1 MAAVTSL
8 GLHQPAALQ
17 YAIQEQLLDENSTHP
32 DYTWET
38 FVNHEGDDVGEDEL
52 LVTKDAVIWSRGNIF
67 RRCFGFKLEKEPV
80 TQALLTYFPTSDQS
94 SQHSPRHGSQSKLS
108 ADGRIL
114 SKALVV
120 FLKTQA
126 HIYFLDGTSHVVH
139 MPFEVESACA
149 APQGVIIQRKQR
161 SQGNVSTTVKF
172 PRVPPNSFISPQT
185 SPVSMRTSQLSTFT
199 TDTLGR
205 PKALPLRLNTSL
217 DALWELPN
225 GKDGSHWPRLVS
237 LTDPLLDVGL
247 VVTQPGRNAKQRT
260 RRSSGKQPYFLD
272 RAEEILHIEEIPNP
286 GNDTSEPRDPLV
298 LAVTINKETS
308 TYSIWKFTY
317 LKREDPFRA
326 PAASQKKGDRRRSS
340 MQPGL
345 PSGVT
350 SPLQTHFQ
358 ETFGSTLPGKRSRK
372 SERLEKQDKSLET
385 LETTLGLDK
394 EAGTARRTSRRVSS
408 MLARAD
414 LSASQDRAA
423 FGDQPQLAGHAPNRR
438 DTSYGSARIRTSGAF
453 QPASFSG
460 NVMPSANAL
469 GSFLEAPVDNLLEEL
484 RAGGDF
490 EGFHS
495 MGLDDHDF
503 DGLAQEVLLTKI
515 HSVSMDN
522 SNVRYSL
529 SKVPARM
536 QCRVFGLAG
545 PVWGTDDQNRRQVLI
560 GIQDSVE
567 RRLQLIILHLQTNKK
582 TFKRAPET
590 LVTFGRLWKAQNVI
604 DSCKLTDGNISMVL
618 VLSEAADGTR
628 ELSLQAPWSQLTS
641 IRLPSKL
648 CLSNIRGLDDRGG
661 LAFREVGIRRAIT
674 PVLGELAGIR
684 HAKLNGVVD
693 ILDSEGQQLHQIRIQ
708 LKPTRPQVA
717 KAFEVLCATLPL
729 PLGDNLLAGWWRT
742 VAWLQQAQ
750 INVADVEWSAFT
762 IQLLVVYL
770 ALGVDGTLDSFGA
783 PPAHRRTR
791 SLLRSS
797 SGAQI
802 DLGDWDG
809 MNVFETSNA
818 ATHPSWMGNPAWQW
832 IMEED
837 DSPTN
842 MFHPSQG
849 RQDDLSFI
857 SSHVRHAQ
865 AFMASPVGEAACGQ
879 AGYLPTAQIHP
890 DSGRIQHA
898 QDILVSLHLLLEE
911 QKLDV
916 TANHLATPRPAD
928 LRTLMLYIVKWL
940 RWNQWAQLYELEM
953 PVDFGGTQSSLSNST
968 SSLTIPEP
976 LLWSVMDWIQSCLV
990 EKSASRELP
999 DASLSVPSPVLPQ
1012 IKLFARLFKALR
1024 TKPDSPVGFVEAMY
1038 ESGITPVV
1046 LESLP
1051 EAVLVPLQ
1059 DAIAQCQAR
1068 PPSTW
1073 SKDLLE
1079 LVDRNDVRAVL
1090 SADMNGGHLR
1100 SSTIGVCFLFFSYHL
1115 TK

>member
-17 YAIQEQLLDENSTHP
+17 YAIQEQLLDENDSRP

-52 LVTKDAVIWSRGNIF
+52 LITKDAVVWSRGNIF

-149 APQGVIIQRKQR
+149 APLGVIIQRKQR
-161 SQGNVSTTVKF
+161 SRSNPSVSVKF
-172 PRVPPNSFISPQT
+172 PRVPPNSFLSPQT
-185 SPVSMRTSQLSTFT
+185 SPVSMRTSQQSTFT

-205 PKALPLRLNTSL
+205 PRAMPLKLNASVD
-217 DALWELPN
+217 DAWELPN

-247 VVTQPGRNAKQRT
+247 VVTQAGKNTKKKS
-260 RRSSGKQPYFLD
+260 RRSSGSGRQPFFLD
-272 RAEEILHIEEIPNP
+272 RAEEILHIEEISNP
-286 GNDTSEPRDPLV
+286 GSDTNERHDPLV

-308 TYSIWKFTY
+308 MYSVWRFSYI
-317 LKREDPFRA
+317 KREDPFQA
-326 PAASQKKGDRRRSS
+326 PKSSQKKVDRRRSS

-358 ETFGSTLPGKRSRK
+358 DNVGATLPGKRSRK
-372 SERLEKQDKSLET
+372 SERLEKADKSLES

-394 EAGTARRTSRRVSS
+394 DSGTARRTSRRVSS

-414 LSASQDRAA
+414 LSASQDRSA
-423 FGDQPQLAGHAPNRR
+423 FGDQPQLSSHAPNRR
-438 DTSYGSARIRTSGAF
+438 DTSYGSSRVRTSGAF
-453 QPASFSG
+453 QGASFNGTVAPGG
-460 NVMPSANAL
+460 NTL
-469 GSFLEAPVDNLLEEL
+469 GGFLEAPVDDLLEEL

-503 DGLAQEVLLTKI
+503 DGHAQEVLLTKI

-536 QCRVFGLAG
+536 QCGVFCLAG
-545 PVWGTDDQNRRQVLI
+545 PVSAADDQGRRQVLI

-567 RRLQLIILHLQTNKK
+567 KRLQLIILHLQANKK
-582 TFKRAPET
+582 GSSGRAPET

-604 DSCKLTDGNISMVL
+604 DSCKLTDGNISMIL
-618 VLSEAADGTR
+618 VLSESADGTR

-648 CLSNIRGLDDRGG
+648 SLYNVRGLDERGG
-661 LAFREVGIRRAIT
+661 LTFREVGIRRAIT

-708 LKPTRPQVA
+708 LRPTRPQVA

-742 VAWLQQAQ
+742 VSWLQQQ
-750 INVADVEWSAFT
+750 DISVADTEWSAFT

-770 ALGVDGTLDSFGA
+770 SLGVDGSLGVSSA
-783 PPAHRRTR
+783 PVAHRRTR

-797 SGAQI
+797 SGAQV
-802 DLGDWDG
+802 DSGDWDG
-809 MNVFETSNA
+809 MNTYETSNG
-818 ATHPSWMGNPAWQW
+818 ATHPSWMENTAWQW

-837 DSPTN
+837 ESATN

-849 RQDDLSFI
+849 RQEEMSFI
-857 SSHVRHAQ
+857 SSHLRHAQ
-865 AFMASPVGEAACGQ
+865 AFMASSLGDAACGQ
-879 AGYLPTAQIHP
+879 AGYLPTAQTQP
-890 DSGRIQHA
+890 DPARIQHA
-898 QDILVSLHLLLEE
+898 QNILVALHLLLEE

-916 TANHLATPRPAD
+916 TANHQTPPRPAD
-928 LRTLMLYIVKWL
+928 LRTLMLYIVRWL
-940 RWNQWAQLYELEM
+940 RWSQWAHIYELEM
-953 PVDFGGTQSSLSNST
+953 PMDFLDTQNPFLSSA

-976 LLWSVMDWIQSCLV
+976 RLWSVMDWIQSCLARKPV
-990 EKSASRELP
+990 AYGLP
-999 DASLSVPSPVLPQ
+999 EISGSGSSPVLSQ
-1012 IKLFARLFKALR
+1012 IKLFVRLFEALR
-1024 TKPDSPVGFVEAMY
+1024 AKPDSPVGFVEAMY
-1038 ESGITPVV
+1038 ESGVTPMV

-1079 LVDRNDVRAVL
+1079 LVDRNDIREIL
-1090 SADMNGGHLR
+1090 SAGGVDGSHPR
-1100 SSTIGVCFLFFSYHL
+1100 SSTIGVSFIICA
-1115 TK
+1115 